1 MLGDYDSEDNEE
13 YSTDEDDS
21 KVNSEEATHKRKLVI
36 QIKAVASKI
45 IELLESFVESL
56 LELIGVQTLSFS
68 ES

>member
-1 MLGDYDSEDNEE
+1 M
-13 YSTDEDDS
+13 
-21 KVNSEEATHKRKLVI
+21 NSEEATHKRKLVI